1 MNPKTLQD
9 IVIRQSRT
17 TTAGVEAGDVVESR
31 MTVAEKI
38 EEYVFRI
45 GCSNAHA
52 LGLVLQLLTVGKVRV
67 DFREYY
73 ERLQL
78 LTKAD
83 LLPRPQAI
91 PLVEEFLESLRPES
105 TKSQE
110 SEMTQKVIIQPPKPL
125 KP

>member
-1 MNPKTLQD
+1 MNPKRLEE
-9 IVIRQSRT
+9 IVLRQART
-17 TTAGVEAGDVVESR
+17 TTAGAGAGDVTETR

-45 GCSNAHA
+45 GCTNAHV

-78 LTKAD
+78 VTKAD
-83 LLPRPQAI
+83 LLPRTQAI
-91 PLVEEFLESLRPES
+91 PLAEAFLNTLRKEPHNPE
-105 TKSQE
+105 E
-110 SEMTQKVIIQPPKPL
+110 SEFTQKIIIQPPKLPGT
-125 KP
+125 

>member
-78 LTKAD
+78 QTKAD